1 MTDNRCTVIL
11 LQYCRKAQEEI
22 AALSQMAEQMNSKMA
37 ASDLQSVDLDNL
49 FSFLSDVQST
59 KSNQIIDEIGERM
72 DELVEDL
79 DVELETV
86 IQQEMEL
93 NSKTESKVTSPNGQ
107 ESSAQQQQQQRIP
120 CANSLS
126 SGKLGQP
133 SLPEPTEP
141 PPPPPP
147 PAPPLVM
154 NGGDSS
160 SDNGEPIYE
169 SVLPR
174 EENDPGSPISR
185 NGSTGQL
192 INGESC
198 GSPPLVQSNKMTK
211 ESLAGSPPS
220 RPESRSSNGH
230 HHAQH
235 LSHHHHQ
242 TVPQTQQNGH
252 DQSQS
257 QQSQGAQQLPIEQR
271 EQRRKCRVERK
282 LQELEDKKEQD
293 IEATY
298 HDIVEFA
305 QNYFNSHERSPEGTI
320 MATLTRKSRGKSVEY
335 IPKYEMV
342 TYYKGSSIPNSH
354 IHMYDP
360 DNVNVACSVFR
371 VSKHISS

>member
-1 MTDNRCTVIL
+1 
-11 LQYCRKAQEEI
+11 
-22 AALSQMAEQMNSKMA
+22 MAEQMNSKMA
-37 ASDLQSVDLDNL
+37 ATDLQSVDLDNL

-86 IQQEMEL
+86 IQQEIEL
-93 NSKTESKVTSPNGQ
+93 NSKAESKVTSPNGQ
-107 ESSAQQQQQQRIP
+107 EPSPQMQQQRLP
-120 CANSLS
+120 CTNSMS
-126 SGKLGQP
+126 SSKLGQP

-147 PAPPLVM
+147 PAPPLM

-174 EENDPGSPISR
+174 DENDPGSPIVR
-185 NGSTGQL
+185 NGSAGQL
-192 INGESC
+192 VNGESC
-198 GSPPLVQSNKMTK
+198 GSPPPVPGGKMSK
-211 ESLAGSPPS
+211 EQLASSPPS
-220 RPESRSSNGH
+220 RPESQGSNGH
-230 HHAQH
+230 HHTQH
-235 LSHHHHQ
+235 HHHHHQ
-242 TVPQTQQNGH
+242 TVPQIQQNGH
-252 DQSQS
+252 DQPQS
-257 QQSQGAQQLPIEQR
+257 QQSQAQQQQPVEQR

-293 IEATY
+293 TEANY
-298 HDIVEFA
+298 HDIMEFA

-342 TYYKGSSIPNSH
+342 TYYKGTSIPNSH

-371 VSKHISS
+371 VSGIDIDFRI